1 MKQYLDTLRYILE
14 NGERV
19 SNRTG
24 IDTISVFGYQNRY
37 NLREGF
43 PLVTTKKMFT
53 KGIIHEL
60 LWFLKGDTNVKYLQ
74 DNGVKIWDE
83 WATKEHC
90 AKFGRETG
98 DLGPVYGKLWRKWE
112 ALGNEIPYLEWHQ
125 GNSVTPVRPIG
136 NTAMFKGITIDQI
149 ANVIDQIK
157 TNPNSRRLIVTGWN
171 PATCDQ
177 VALPPCHTLFQFK
190 VTHNGT
196 RLNCQLYQR
205 SADVFL
211 GVPFNIASYALLTHM
226 VAQVCGLEVG
236 EFVHTFGDL
245 HLYVNHIDQV
255 NLQLTRE
262 PMALPKLWLNPDVK
276 DIDSFKFED
285 IKVLDYE
292 SHPAIK
298 GEVAV

>member
-1 MKQYLDTLRYILE
+1 MKQYHDMLRHILE
-14 NGERV
+14 NGERT

-43 PLVTTKKMFT
+43 PLLTTKKMFT
-53 KGIIHEL
+53 KGIVHEL

-83 WATKEHC
+83 WATAEQT
-90 AKFGRETG
+90 AKFGRPAGE
-98 DLGPVYGKLWRKWE
+98 LGPVYGALWRRWE
-112 ALGNEIPYLEWHQ
+112 SVYEAVPVQLGQYKLEGRSQ
-125 GNSVTPVRPIG
+125 QP
-136 NTAMFKGITIDQI
+136 IDQI
-149 ANVIDQIK
+149 ARLIDRIK
-157 TNPNSRRLIVTGWN
+157 TNPTCRRLIVTGWN

-190 VTHNGT
+190 VTHGN
-196 RLNCQLYQR
+196 RLSCQLYQR

-226 VAQVCGLEVG
+226 VAHVTGLEVG

-245 HLYVNHIDQV
+245 HIYVNHLDQV

-262 PMALPKLWLNPDVK
+262 PLPLPKLWLNPEIR
-276 DIDSFKFED
+276 DIDSFKYED
-285 IKVLDYE
+285 IKIEGYQ